1 MRGLLSPALFCLA
14 VMTLG
19 SAAVQ
24 AQDWRTAGYDAQ
36 RSQWVRSDR
45 KIAPDTVKS
54 PDFQLLWK
62 MEFENE
68 PRQMSAMT
76 PPVLL
81 DRLVGFRGF
90 RALAFFGTS
99 SGRIYAVDTDLA
111 RIEWERRIESGPVAP
126 NATIACPGG
135 LTSGLARPTR
145 AEFPPP
151 SFGGG
156 GRRAPATSGVGQPD
170 AGAITLQPQD
180 RPTPRAAEDPTP
192 STRVGQPVGNPLAG
206 LSLLYA
212 VTSDGMFHSMH
223 ASNAATQVAPIPF
236 LPPNAHARGL
246 IVIDDTAYV
255 ATVNGCGG
263 VPDGV
268 WALNLETKEV
278 THWTDPD
285 SQGST
290 RGMFGFALGSDGKPY
305 VGASNAA
312 IAILEPKTL
321 TTDNRWALP
330 SPGGGLTS
338 TPIIIDYDDS
348 DYAAAAT
355 SDGTIK
361 VQPPESSSKQ
371 YFDAKGSS
379 PASALATWK
388 DESGV
393 TWILAST
400 ENSVDAYKFVERNGS
415 PALERGW
422 TKAIAAPLPPMIVN
436 GVVFAAASGEFRG
449 SDNAAERVRR
459 STHATLYALNGQTG
473 TELWNSG
480 EAIQSFSTGAGLAA
494 GNGSIYVSTYD
505 GTMYAFGFPIEH

>member
-1 MRGLLSPALFCLA
+1 MRRFLSSALFCLGTIA
-14 VMTLG
+14 LSGV
-19 SAAVQ
+19 AAQ

-54 PDFQLLWK
+54 PEFQLLWK
-62 MEFENE
+62 MQFENE

-111 RIEWERRIESGPVAP
+111 RIEWERRIESGPISP
-126 NATIACPGG
+126 DATIACPGG
-135 LTSGLARPTR
+135 LTAGLARPTR

-151 SFGGG
+151 SFSGG
-156 GRRAPATSGVGQPD
+156 GRRAPALSGVGQPA

-192 STRVGQPVGNPLAG
+192 SARVGQPVGNPLAG

-223 ASNAATQVAPIPF
+223 ASNGSTQVAPIPF

-246 IVIDDTAYV
+246 IVIDDMAYV

-278 THWTDPD
+278 TRWPKEGNPTEPV
-285 SQGST
+285 G
-290 RGMFGFALGSDGKPY
+290 GMFGFAMGSDGRPY
-305 VGASNAA
+305 VGDADGRINVV
-312 IAILEPKTL
+312 EQTL
-321 TTDNRWALP
+321 TSSRAVRVFSENSGVTATPVVLDFNDRDYIVAAGSDGLIGLLP
-330 SPGGGLTS
+330 ADGGS
-338 TPIIIDYDDS
+338 
-348 DYAAAAT
+348 AAT
-355 SDGTIK
+355 
-361 VQPPESSSKQ
+361 V
-371 YFDAKGSS
+371 KGSM
-379 PASALATWK
+379 PAGALAAWK
-388 DESGV
+388 HESGV
-393 TWILAST
+393 TWVLAAT
-400 ENSVDAYKFVERNGS
+400 ENSVDAYKIVERNGA

-436 GVVFAAASGEFRG
+436 GVVFAAASGEYRG

-459 STHATLYALNGQTG
+459 STHATLYALDGEPGAEQ
-473 TELWNSG
+473 WNSG
-480 EAIQSFSTGAGLAA
+480 DAIQSFSTGAGLAA
-494 GNGSIYVSTYD
+494 GNFNVYVSTYD
-505 GTMYAFGFPIEH
+505 GTMYAFGFPMEH

>member
-14 VMTLG
+14 AMTLG

-76 PPVLL
+76 APVLL

-223 ASNAATQVAPIPF
+223 ASNGATQVAPIPF
-236 LPPNAHARGL
+236 LPPYAHARGL

-255 ATVNGCGG
+255 ATVNNCGG

-278 THWTDPD
+278 TQWPKAGNPPASLT
-285 SQGST
+285 GL
-290 RGMFGFALGSDGKPY
+290 FGFAMGSDGKSY
-305 VGASNAA
+305 AGNETGAVSV
-312 IAILEPKTL
+312 LEPKSLSSSRPIQVFSESESL
-321 TTDNRWALP
+321 TTTPVVLDFNNR
-330 SPGGGLTS
+330 
-338 TPIIIDYDDS
+338 DYMTLAGS
-348 DYAAAAT
+348 DGSVGIAAADMQSPAAT
-355 SDGTIK
+355 
-361 VQPPESSSKQ
+361 V
-371 YFDAKGSS
+371 KGSS
-379 PASALATWK
+379 PANALATWA
-388 DESGV
+388 DEQGT
-393 TWILAST
+393 TWLLAAT
-400 ENSVDAYKFVERNGS
+400 ETSVDAYKIVERNGS
-415 PALERGW
+415 PAMERGW
-422 TKAIAAPLPPMIVN
+422 TKAVAAPLPPMVVN

-494 GNGSIYVSTYD
+494 GNGNIYVSTYD

>member
-1 MRGLLSPALFCLA
+1 MRGLLSPALFCLGSIA
-14 VMTLG
+14 LG
-19 SAAVQ
+19 GGAAQ

-45 KIAPDTVKS
+45 KIAADTVKS
-54 PDFQLLWK
+54 PEFALLWK
-62 MEFENE
+62 MPFENE

-111 RIEWERRIESGPVAP
+111 RIEWEKRIESGPISP
-126 NATIACPGG
+126 DATIACPGG
-135 LTSGLARPTR
+135 LTAGLARPTR
-145 AEFPPP
+145 YEFPPP

-156 GRRAPATSGVGQPD
+156 GRRSPATSGVGQPA
-170 AGAITLQPQD
+170 AGAITLAPRDQ
-180 RPTPRAAEDPTP
+180 PTPRAAEDPTV

-246 IVIDDTAYV
+246 IVFDDTAYV

-268 WALNLETKEV
+268 WALNLATKEV
-278 THWTDPD
+278 TQWPRV
-285 SQGST
+285 GNPAA
-290 RGMFGFALGSDGKPY
+290 RVGGMFGFAMGSDGKPY
-305 VGASNAA
+305 VGSTGGAVSV
-312 IAILEPKTL
+312 LEPKTL
-321 TTDNRWALP
+321 ASSRPIRVFGENSRLTATPVVVDFDNRDYMVVAGSDGSISL
-330 SPGGGLTS
+330 LTADAAS
-338 TPIIIDYDDS
+338 
-348 DYAAAAT
+348 AAAT
-355 SDGTIK
+355 
-361 VQPPESSSKQ
+361 V
-371 YFDAKGSS
+371 KGSS
-379 PASALATWK
+379 PANALATWK

-393 TWILAST
+393 TWVLAAT
-400 ENSVDAYKFVERNGS
+400 ETSIDAYKIGAA
-415 PALERGW
+415 ALERGW

-449 SDNAAERVRR
+449 SDDAAERVRR
-459 STHATLYALNGQTG
+459 STHATLYALNGGTG
-473 TELWNSG
+473 AELWNSG
-480 EAIQSFSTGAGLAA
+480 DAIQSFSTSGIAA
-494 GNGSIYVSTYD
+494 GNGNIYVSTYD
-505 GTMYAFGFPIEH
+505 GTMYSFGFPIEH

>member
-1 MRGLLSPALFCLA
+1 MRGLLSLALVCIGA
-14 VMTLG
+14 ITLG
-19 SAAVQ
+19 GIAAQ

-45 KIAPDTVKS
+45 KIAADTVKS
-54 PDFQLLWK
+54 PDFELLWK
-62 MEFENE
+62 MQFENE

-81 DRLVGFRGF
+81 DRLVGFKGF

-111 RIEWERRIESGPVAP
+111 RIEWEKRIESGPIAAD
-126 NATIACPGG
+126 ATIACPGG
-135 LTSGLARPTR
+135 LTAGLARPTR

-151 SFGGG
+151 TFSGG
-156 GRRAPATSGVGQPD
+156 GRRAPASSGVGQPA

-180 RPTPRAAEDPTP
+180 RPVRRADEDPTP

-206 LSLLYA
+206 QSLLYA
-212 VTSDGMFHSMH
+212 LTSDGMFHSMH
-223 ASNAATQVAPIPF
+223 ASNGAMQVAPIPF

-255 ATVNGCGG
+255 ATVNNCGG
-263 VPDGV
+263 VPDGM
-268 WALNLETKEV
+268 WALNMKTKEV
-278 THWTDPD
+278 TQWPKAGNPAATV
-285 SQGST
+285 G
-290 RGMFGFALGSDGKPY
+290 GLFGFAMGSDGRLY

-312 IAILEPKTL
+312 ITILEPKTL
-321 TTDNRWALP
+321 NTSTLGALP
-330 SPGGGLTS
+330 SPLGDLTL
-338 TPIIIDYDDS
+338 TPIIIDFNS
-348 DYAAAAT
+348 NDYAAAAT
-355 SDGTIK
+355 SDGTIR
-361 VQPPESSSKQ
+361 VTPSGSPTQS
-371 YFDAKGSS
+371 FTAKGTS

-400 ENSVDAYKFVERNGS
+400 ADSIDAWKVVERNGT

-436 GVVFAAASGEFRG
+436 GVVFAAASGENRG

-459 STHATLYALNGQTG
+459 STHATLYALNGETG
-473 TELWNSG
+473 AELWNSG
-480 EAIQSFSTGAGLAA
+480 DSIRSFATGGGLAA
-494 GNGSIYVSTYD
+494 GNGNIYVSTYD
-505 GTMYAFGFPIEH
+505 GTMYSFGFPIEH